1 MTKELIERLRYE
13 AEWKT
18 CPPSERALWTE
29 AAATIERLDAECEQR
44 ISAYKIAFDQAVAN
58 GEATAKL
65 VEALARISVRPV
77 KGAKDLNE
85 LRFSARQALTAYEGA
100 ARHGSE

>member
-1 MTKELIERLRYE
+1 MTNELIERLRAE
-13 AEWKT
+13 AKLNVGWSAT
-18 CPPSERALWTE
+18 DAADALERQAE
-29 AAATIERLDAECEQR
+29 AA
-44 ISAYKIAFDQAVAN
+44 
-58 GEATAKL
+58 AKL